1 MAGRNG
7 KAYREA
13 LSLIDRRTQ
22 YSLQEAIDVLKRMP
36 QRKYDETVELA
47 IRLGVDPRH
56 ADQQVRVSAV
66 LPHGLGKEVR
76 VAVFAKGDLAAEAQ
90 EANADFVGAEDLVEK
105 VSGGWTDF
113 DVAIAAP
120 DMMRDVGRLG
130 RVLGPRGLMPNPKS
144 GTVTQEVG
152 RAVTEAKAGRVEV
165 RVDRQGN
172 IHAPIGKASFEG
184 ERLVENA
191 RTVVDTVVR
200 ARPSAAKGQYI
211 RSATLSTTMGPGVRL
226 DRSSLAT

>member
-7 KAYREA
+7 KAYRES
-13 LSLIDRRTQ
+13 LSMIDRRTQ
-22 YSLQEAIDVLKRMP
+22 YSLQEAVDALKGMP
-36 QRKYDETVELA
+36 RRKFDETVELA

-56 ADQQVRVSAV
+56 ADQQVRVTAV

-105 VSGGWTDF
+105 VTGGWTDF

-172 IHAPIGKASFEG
+172 VHAPIGKASFEG
-184 ERLVENA
+184 DRLVENA
-191 RTVVDTVVR
+191 RTVMDTVVR
-200 ARPSAAKGQYI
+200 ARPAAAKGQYI
-211 RSATLSTTMGPGVRL
+211 RSVTLSTTMGPGVRL
-226 DRSSLAT
+226 DRSSLGA

>member
-191 RTVVDTVVR
+191 RTVMDTVVR
-200 ARPSAAKGQYI
+200 ARPAAAKGQYI
-211 RSATLSTTMGPGVRL
+211 RSVTLSTSMGPGVRL
-226 DRSSLAT
+226 DRASLTT